1 MIMQLLKFSSYIT
14 LLIFIAGISYRWWR
28 WSTMPIHLR
37 WELYPVPHEAGKAE
51 YGGGYLEEA
60 SWWSRGRKVSTIG
73 ELKELLKEMLFI
85 KRIYNNNRRLWALS
99 YSFHLGIYLILVWF
113 LLILLGAVTIAYM
126 HVPIP
131 SSSPWAT
138 FLLYATLIIG
148 GTGDVLGIIGGV
160 GLLTRRLINPVLRDY
175 TTWPDY
181 LNLILVLLPLI
192 SGMVA
197 WTYDPYFNLAR
208 EFMVSLVS
216 ASTVPYLPP
225 AVIVNVVFTQVLIAY
240 IPFTKITHFIGKYFT
255 YHKVLWD
262 DEPNLGQLDDEIG
275 DLTALRLPWNATH
288 IKHGE
293 SWEGNVMGGS

>member
-1 MIMQLLKFSSYIT
+1 
-14 LLIFIAGISYRWWR
+14 
-28 WSTMPIHLR
+28 
-37 WELYPVPHEAGKAE
+37 
-51 YGGGYLEEA
+51 
-60 SWWSRGRKVSTIG
+60 
-73 ELKELLKEMLFI
+73 
-85 KRIYNNNRRLWALS
+85 
-99 YSFHLGIYLILVWF
+99 VWF

-160 GLLTRRLINPVLRDY
+160 GLLARRLINPVLRDY

-208 EFMVSLVS
+208 EFMLSLVS

-262 DEPNLGQLDDEIG
+262 DEPNLGQLDDEIRS
-275 DLTALRLPWNATH
+275 LTALRLPWNATH
-288 IKHGE
+288 IRRDE
-293 SWEGNVMGGS
+293 SWEGNMMGGP